1 MAGWFEAGERDQP
14 LEARNGKEMNSPW
27 SLRKEGNLF
36 DNLDLAQRNPFWT
49 SYLQR
54 INFFFKKIFLKF
66 YFKFDLFGFWL
77 HWIFFAVHGSSLVT
91 VSGGYS
97 PVAAASLDAEHGL

>member
-49 SYLQR
+49 SDIQHCKT
-54 INFFFKKIFLKF
+54 IKMCGFKPLKLRQF
-66 YFKFDLFGFWL
+66 
-77 HWIFFAVHGSSLVT
+77 II
-91 VSGGYS
+91 
-97 PVAAASLDAEHGL
+97 AAIGN